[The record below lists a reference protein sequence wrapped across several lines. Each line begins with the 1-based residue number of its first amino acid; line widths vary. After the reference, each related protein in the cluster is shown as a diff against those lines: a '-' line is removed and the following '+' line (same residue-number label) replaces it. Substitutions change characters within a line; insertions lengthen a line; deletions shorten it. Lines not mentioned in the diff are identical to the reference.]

1 MNWTWKTA
9 TLVGLLAAALCIG
22 LAMVFTRGLG
32 LDDFWTGISVGF
44 LSVICFAIAVVMS
57 RKRTVSPNA
66 RTAAHRNRN

>member
-9 TLVGLLAAALCIG
+9 TLFGLFTVALCIG

-44 LSVICFAIAVVMS
+44 LSVISFAIAVVMS
-57 RKRTVSPNA
+57 RKRTVSPNP
-66 RTAAHRNRN
+66 RSLTHGNRN